1 MKNAAPHVGAAIFI
15 MDRKKLRNDIILILA
30 VLIAALAAWGVIA
43 LTQRQGHEVLVE
55 IKGSVTASYPLDRD
69 LRIDIVTED
78 GHMNTLVIEG
88 GRARIE
94 AADCPDKLCVKQRAI
109 SKAGESIICLP
120 HKLVIRISG
129 ESGVDGTV

>member
-1 MKNAAPHVGAAIFI
+1 V
-15 MDRKKLRNDIILILA
+15 
-30 VLIAALAAWGVIA
+30 
-43 LTQRQGHEVLVE
+43 
-55 IKGSVTASYPLDRD
+55 
-69 LRIDIVTED
+69 
-78 GHMNTLVIEG
+78 NTLVIEG

-120 HKLVIRISG
+120 HKLVIRISR